1 MPLLLLLLLLLLVKD
16 GTYLAN
22 GRRPARKHGS
32 TVCHWP
38 PAPCDQHRRS
48 NLLEFFEPRR
58 KRPRA
63 SLRKKGSTQ
72 MNVQSSLGRTN
83 RPRPQGHN
91 LFLLLAFLVVLR
103 RANGGKR
110 KKFFF
115 YPKSQQ
121 GLKNLRMAQPLLAG
135 RPGKMGQLA
144 AGRAAAVVAVALC
157 VCAALFSSTSMH
169 DDTDELYLS
178 VPLQLSPGGQG
189 QARLADGSTMLAT
202 ISGPASSVLEARQEQ
217 VKEDDEQQVS
227 EDDNTQSV
235 SHRAGPA
242 DEKAEREREEQ
253 GEKEDAARAQSSD
266 TGNDEDAEGAPDED
280 KDAAGDDGYVHDFDL
295 APSHSLAGE
304 EKQQPAKKEGEMS
317 ETIKPYDPEAT
328 LELTTGE
335 KHYGLCQGM
344 RGKTLEALRH
354 QSAPSCPSY
363 EALTKFKYTG
373 EGCSGDAMRAS
384 WKCASSECLVS
395 HAGQSRMSRVL
406 C

>member
-1 MPLLLLLLLLLLVKD
+1 
-16 GTYLAN
+16 
-22 GRRPARKHGS
+22 
-32 TVCHWP
+32 
-38 PAPCDQHRRS
+38 
-48 NLLEFFEPRR
+48 
-58 KRPRA
+58 
-63 SLRKKGSTQ
+63 
-72 MNVQSSLGRTN
+72 
-83 RPRPQGHN
+83 
-91 LFLLLAFLVVLR
+91 VVSQQETGLDWACR
-103 RANGGKR
+103 EAVFISRL
-110 KKFFF
+110 FFF
-115 YPKSQQ
+115 LSRKVVVEGY
-121 GLKNLRMAQPLLAG
+121 RMREPLLAG

-144 AGRAAAVVAVALC
+144 AGRAAAVAAVALC
-157 VCAALFSSTSMH
+157 VCVALLSSSSMH

-217 VKEDDEQQVS
+217 VKEDAEQQVS
-227 EDDNTQSV
+227 EDDSAESV
-235 SHRAGPA
+235 SQRAGPA

-266 TGNDEDAEGAPDED
+266 TGNDEDAEGAPNED
-280 KDAAGDDGYVHDFDL
+280 KDADGDDGYVHDFDL
-295 APSHSLAGE
+295 APSHSLAGKE
-304 EKQQPAKKEGEMS
+304 QQQQQQPPAEKEGEMT

-335 KHYGLCQGM
+335 KRDGLCEAM
-344 RGKTLEALRH
+344 RGKTLESLRH

-363 EALTKFKYTG
+363 KALTKFEYTG

-395 HAGQSRMSRVL
+395 HSGQSRMSRVL

>member
-1 MPLLLLLLLLLLVKD
+1 M
-16 GTYLAN
+16 
-22 GRRPARKHGS
+22 R
-32 TVCHWP
+32 
-38 PAPCDQHRRS
+38 
-48 NLLEFFEPRR
+48 
-58 KRPRA
+58 
-63 SLRKKGSTQ
+63 
-72 MNVQSSLGRTN
+72 
-83 RPRPQGHN
+83 
-91 LFLLLAFLVVLR
+91 
-103 RANGGKR
+103 
-110 KKFFF
+110 
-115 YPKSQQ
+115 
-121 GLKNLRMAQPLLAG
+121 QPLLAG
-135 RPGKMGQLA
+135 SPGKMGQLA
-144 AGRAAAVVAVALC
+144 AGRAATVAAVALC
-157 VCAALFSSTSMH
+157 VCVALLSSSSMH

-217 VKEDDEQQVS
+217 VKEDAEQQVS
-227 EDDNTQSV
+227 EDDNTAV
-235 SHRAGPA
+235 TDSHREGPA

-266 TGNDEDAEGAPDED
+266 TGNDEDAEGAPNED
-280 KDAAGDDGYVHDFDL
+280 KDAEGDIAGQVDSVSDSDDGYVHDFDL
-295 APSHSLAGE
+295 APSHSLAGNE
-304 EKQQPAKKEGEMS
+304 QQQQLQQPAEKEGELS

-328 LELTTGE
+328 LKLTAGE
-335 KHYGLCQGM
+335 KHYGLCQAM
-344 RGKTLEALRH
+344 RGKTLESLRH